1 MQLSNALPSQ
11 PHPFCLMKKI
21 FFHLSLCSLL
31 LAGCK
36 TAKNVAAGPSGNGAL
51 AAITRTGFFDCFE
64 SGLTAGGQPVWCEA
78 SAILYD
84 GNKFFLAND
93 KDMPDQRTSVFY
105 WTAKKGFADTA
116 QSPAYINTPAFK
128 QGKKWEDFAITPDT
142 RIVFL
147 STAFDRVKPG
157 ATDWNSYNTI
167 LYWQAGNEKDPRV
180 LNANH
185 TDSTSVFLRDKLA
198 KALASPLFP
207 QGMPYFKIEGLAAT
221 NDRLFF
227 GIREEGKKFDDFS
240 YKVKIVSV
248 GFHLAKDGLLELG
261 EDYKIVTDFNVAT
274 AAPSLK
280 QPLGISSIEYDHF
293 NNRFL
298 ILTSYESGE
307 NLDSYLWTATQSD
320 LEKNTLT
327 LVKDASGN
335 PLHFS
340 HKGEDLAVVSKSR
353 VVIIHDDDRVKTS
366 VNGQTRQPNQ
376 AAYSVVEFR

>member
-1 MQLSNALPSQ
+1 
-11 PHPFCLMKKI
+11 MKKI
-21 FFHLSLCSLL
+21 FSYLSLCLVL

-36 TAKNVAAGPSGNGAL
+36 TAKNVASGPSGNGAL
-51 AAITRTGFFDCFE
+51 ATIARTGFFDCFE

-84 GNKFFLAND
+84 GDKFFLAND
-93 KDMPDQRTSVFY
+93 KDMPDQRASVFY
-105 WTAKKGFADTA
+105 WTAKKGFADTTQFVSYMNA
-116 QSPAYINTPAFK
+116 PIFK
-128 QGKKWEDFAITPDT
+128 QGKKWEDFALTPDG

-157 ATDWNSYNTI
+157 ASDWNSYNTI

-180 LNANH
+180 LSANR

-198 KALASPLFP
+198 KALASPAFP

-221 NDRLFF
+221 SDRLFL

-240 YKVKIVSV
+240 YKIKIVSV
-248 GFHLAKDGLLELG
+248 GFHLAADGLISLS
-261 EDYKIVTDFNVAT
+261 DDCKIVADFN
-274 AAPSLK
+274 AAAAEPSLK
-280 QPLGISSIEYDHF
+280 KPLGISSIEYDHF

-307 NLDSYLWTATQSD
+307 DLDSYLWTATQSD

-327 LVKDASGN
+327 LVKDAGGN

-340 HKGEDLAVVSKSR
+340 HKAEDLAVVSKSR
-353 VVIIHDDDRVKTS
+353 VVVIHDDDRVKTS

-376 AAYSVVEFR
+376 AAYSVVDFR